1 MPIYQNYPFHWEN
14 SFLAMFLEPKKFS
27 NENIYFQM
35 KIISKLSLFFNAFF
49 NSQIFSNENIS
60 DLLNFFCVI

>member
-35 KIISKLSLFFNAFF
+35 KIIYKLSLFFNAFF
-49 NSQIFSNENIS
+49 NG
-60 DLLNFFCVI
+60 